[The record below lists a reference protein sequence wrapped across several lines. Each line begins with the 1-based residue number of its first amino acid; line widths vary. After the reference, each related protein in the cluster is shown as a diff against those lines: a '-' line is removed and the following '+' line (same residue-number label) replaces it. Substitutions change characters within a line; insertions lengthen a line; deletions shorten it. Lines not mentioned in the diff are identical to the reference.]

1 MRRLPKLALLLL
13 LSSCFEDPAG
23 NDNPGSTGS
32 DTSSSDTGDSTGT
45 AESTGSDESTTS
57 GDDTSST
64 ETGTPPDLPGVEP
77 WDPCATE
84 QDCDEAAPLC
94 VVDDYGRGVCTR
106 ACESNLQC
114 PQPTTGDA
122 DAVCTPSKVCLLN
135 CSGEL
140 VCPDEMFCTNTHYNN
155 GFTGGLCLWELEPEA
170 CAEVD
175 QSCTKTA
182 DCCDGQC
189 VGFKCE

>member
-13 LSSCFEDPAG
+13 LSSCFQDTAG
-23 NDNPGSTGS
+23 NHNPGSTGS
-32 DTSSSDTGDSTGT
+32 GTSSSDAGDSTGM
-45 AESTGSDESTTS
+45 AESTGSDESTTG
-57 GDDTSST
+57 GDSSST
-64 ETGTPPDLPGVEP
+64 ETGTPPDAPGVEP

-84 QDCDEAAPLC
+84 QDCDEDAPLC

-114 PQPTTGDA
+114 PQPPTGDA

-135 CSGEL
+135 CSGAL
-140 VCPDEMFCTNTHYNN
+140 VCPDEMFCTNTHYND

-170 CAEVD
+170 CAEID